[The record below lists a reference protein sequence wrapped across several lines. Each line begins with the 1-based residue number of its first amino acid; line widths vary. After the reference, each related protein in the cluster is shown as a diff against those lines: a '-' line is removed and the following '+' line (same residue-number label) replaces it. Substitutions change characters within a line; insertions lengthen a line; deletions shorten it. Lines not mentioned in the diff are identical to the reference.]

1 MKFPTGQLHLNNFPS
16 WQLGNCLEL
25 SGFESELHPSKAS
38 IASGDHCQPIIRA
51 ATIFYVFSLALC
63 YWVIKLKWTF
73 PQPSALAAEYLNN
86 YFKHVYLK
94 CDNVPISYKVNI
106 QWQLG
111 NSTNM
116 FKMTVNGGP
125 SNLLSKVPQVLK
137 RPSALSLRVP
147 WLSKFFEF
155 RERQRAKCLEW

>member
-1 MKFPTGQLHLNNFPS
+1 MKFPTGQLHLNSFPS

-25 SGFESELHPSKAS
+25 SGFESKLHLSKAS
-38 IASGDHCQPIIRA
+38 IATRDHCQPIIRA
-51 ATIFYVFSLALC
+51 ATIFYVFSLVLC
-63 YWVIKLKWTF
+63 YWVMKLKWTF
-73 PQPSALAAEYLNN
+73 SQPSALAAEYLNN

-111 NSTNM
+111 NSTSM
-116 FKMTVNGGP
+116 LKMSVNGRP

-137 RPSALSLRVP
+137 RPSALSARVP

-155 RERQRAKCLEW
+155 RECQRAKCLEW